1 MVITPYLLSVVRCPA
16 QRSAA
21 RAPTMPKKL
30 SPEERKRRLHNI
42 RVAYRQAATKGTRQR
57 GKHEVNGECKGHKD
71 GLIYSLRQLNP
82 VALCRDCLGL
92 KNEYASNSD
101 EYIAERRLHNKRR
114 REQYAAM
121 KRGQHAPPREK
132 RLRTCKKERPVAD
145 FIFRRGQMVT
155 VGRLAWNA
163 VLDEDVRPG
172 VAQCQV
178 VWEGRQGMTSIVALT
193 DIELQ
198 REGLRLRGRRVNAP
212 GPVSPPL
219 APPPADE
226 CPVCLEYLN
235 DSCPV
240 LPCGHRFH
248 AACVAEVAGA
258 NGGSKIACPACRQ
271 EFSRVGPCW
280 GVCRG
285 RT

>member
-1 MVITPYLLSVVRCPA
+1 MAS
-16 QRSAA
+16 
-21 RAPTMPKKL
+21 KK
-30 SPEERKRRLHNI
+30 E
-42 RVAYRQAATKGTRQR
+42 
-57 GKHEVNGECKGHKD
+57 
-71 GLIYSLRQLNP
+71 
-82 VALCRDCLGL
+82 
-92 KNEYASNSD
+92 
-101 EYIAERRLHNKRR
+101 
-114 REQYAAM
+114 
-121 KRGQHAPPREK
+121 

-271 EFSRVGPCW
+271 DFSRVGSCW